1 MNSKG
6 EKVSA
11 KAHGGAIDIQGVT
24 VATVNEK
31 LQLQGV
37 RTWFDPMD
45 MFRQIAPSGV
55 VKKEAIDKKLSPG
68 DALDSPAKAEIDQ
81 TRRPMEEG
89 STAVGDGSTG
99 ANVQQLMAAAGCPF
113 AGHDG
118 KSAVAPYEPA
128 VATSARSSGESSEPS
143 KMEHPN
149 APLSESTLTILGA
162 GKQEDGDRDP
172 YAKLPEE
179 FQS

>member
-1 MNSKG
+1 MDSKG

-31 LQLQGV
+31 LQLQSV

-45 MFRQIAPSGV
+45 MFRQIAPNGV
-55 VKKEAIDKKLSPG
+55 VKKEAVDKNLSPG
-68 DALDSPAKAEIDQ
+68 DALDSTAKAEIDQ
-81 TRRPMEEG
+81 TPRAMEGG
-89 STAVGDGSTG
+89 STAVGDESAG
-99 ANVQQLMAAAGCPF
+99 ADVQQLMAVAGCPF

-118 KSAVAPYEPA
+118 KSAVAQYEPT
-128 VATSARSSGESSEPS
+128 VATSARSSGESSEWS
-143 KMEHPN
+143 KTEHPN

-172 YAKLPEE
+172 HAKLPEKV
-179 FQS
+179 QS